1 MLAKEKSFG
10 GKGHERAQGRGDA
23 CEHQQE
29 KAGRYPGAQHP
40 LQGQTRVCP
49 ALGLLK
55 GAPGGLGP
63 VHEHHRTERQNDQHG
78 ASQFDGGTRP
88 RRQAAAENLQAHV
101 RARGVGVAER
111 GHRQREESGGG
122 RLAERQIASQAR
134 PAQDRLEAGEDHHQ
148 GNPGP
153 RRCDADLA
161 GGLLQ
166 DQGGPVHRIDNN
178 GHGSGYRGLDRRRRA
193 GRTDARHRSRPE
205 RRALHADR
213 AQGSAAIPPQD
224 GALQRPHDGNLPAH
238 GARREDPR
246 CRAGPQR
253 ADGCLRDP
261 GDEPAAAAAP
271 AVSIGSR
278 GAARDRRLHRRL
290 DAARA
295 VSAHFPVHPGAPAQV
310 RGAGP
315 ARRDGALRLRIP
327 VARAGRDRRNGAG
340 PVASLRAAYLVGC
353 DGGASRVRNELGI
366 GLRGEGNLLQLRQAL
381 YCCDDLYERIPI
393 GNGPGK
399 GRHYHVA
406 DDSATLLIMQD
417 STRHWTL
424 HAIVGEDADM
434 ARQFERTVGV
444 PVKYDMLYVGEWKQ
458 NLLLA
463 DHYGKGRVFL
473 AGDSVHLVIPTGGL
487 GMNTGVGDA
496 IDLSWKLAGSLRG
509 WGGPNLLAS
518 YELERRQIGDRNVS
532 ASRYASLGRRK
543 WRGQYRPDIRD
554 QTAEGQAARE
564 HLAGVA
570 DIEQRKTNEMI
581 GAELGYRYVGSPIIS
596 EEPGGPEYL
605 LREYVPTTWPGA
617 RLPHVWLDGHV
628 ALQDRLGPGYTLL
641 RLGATGED
649 ASALQ
654 RSFAAYGAPFD
665 VLDVADDA
673 ARDVYGY
680 DLILLRPDL
689 HIVWRGN
696 RLPIEPDELAAMATG
711 HL

>member
-1 MLAKEKSFG
+1 M
-10 GKGHERAQGRGDA
+10 
-23 CEHQQE
+23 
-29 KAGRYPGAQHP
+29 GADTEV
-40 LQGQTRVCP
+40 LIV
-49 ALGLLK
+49 
-55 GAPGGLGP
+55 GAGP
-63 VHEHHRTERQNDQHG
+63 VGLTLAIDLGQKGVRCTLIERKEAPQFLPKMERCNARTMEI
-78 ASQFDGGTRP
+78 F
-88 RRQAAAENLQAHV
+88 RRMGLAGKV
-101 RARGVGVAER
+101 RAA
-111 GHRQREESGGG
+111 
-122 RLAERQIASQAR
+122 
-134 PAQDRLEAGEDHHQ
+134 
-148 GNPGP
+148 
-153 RRCDADLA
+153 
-161 GGLLQ
+161 
-166 DQGGPVHRIDNN
+166 
-178 GHGSGYRGLDRRRRA
+178 GLDRNVPMDVYVILA
-193 GRTDARHRSRPE
+193 MN
-205 RRALHADR
+205 
-213 AQGSAAIPPQD
+213 QPP
-224 GALQRPHDGNLPAH
+224 LLRLPYPSVAE
-238 GARREDPR
+238 ARRQIDA
-246 CRAGPQR
+246 CT
-253 ADGCLRDP
+253 DGSMPLEPYQLISQYTLEPLLKSVAQALP
-261 GDEPAAAAAP
+261 GVTVRYGCEFLSLEQDASG
-271 AVSIGSR
+271 VT
-278 GAARDRRLHRRL
+278 AR
-290 DAARA
+290 
-295 VSAHFPVHPGAPAQV
+295 V
-310 RGAGP
+310 
-315 ARRDGALRLRIP
+315 
-327 VARAGRDRRNGAG
+327 RNGAG

-406 DDSATLLIMQD
+406 DDSAMLLIMQD

-424 HAIVGEDADM
+424 HAIVGKDEDM

-518 YELERRQIGDRNVS
+518 YEIERRQIGDRNVG

-564 HLAGVA
+564 HLTAVA

-581 GAELGYRYVGSPIIS
+581 GAELGYRYVGSPIIR
-596 EEPGGPEYL
+596 EEPGGPEHL
-605 LREYVPTTWPGA
+605 FREYVPTTWPGA
-617 RLPHVWLDGHV
+617 RLPHVWLEGHV

-641 RLGATGED
+641 RFGATGED

-665 VLDVADDA
+665 VLHVADDA

-696 RLPIEPDELAAMATG
+696 QLPIEPDELAAIATG